1 MDFKNMKV
9 SIGIVIAIVAQAFGV
24 IWYIAQMDSTVK
36 NLDTTVAAMQESQ
49 ATVDVAVL
57 QTDFLNLRE
66 KVDKLSYQEQVDLAP
81 IDIALTEL
89 ETKVMWM
96 MDDWGPKIDAE
107 QEEFDPSDLYDA
119 LDELESRLDDV
130 ETTNAVIDNEM
141 RTIMSDHGGFAEVL
155 KQLELSG
162 LLPSGEKRQ
171 YGSYG
176 GN

>member
-1 MDFKNMKV
+1 MDFKNMKA

-57 QTDFLNLRE
+57 QTDFLNLKE
-66 KVDKLSYQEQVDLAP
+66 KVDTLSVQEQVDLSP
-81 IDIALTEL
+81 IDLAITEL

-107 QEEFDPSDLYDA
+107 QEEFDPSDLEEA
-119 LDELESRLDDV
+119 LDDLESRLDDV
-130 ETTNAVIDNEM
+130 ETTNALIDNEM
-141 RTIMSDHGGFAEVL
+141 RTIMSDHGGFNEVL
-155 KQLELSG
+155 QQLNASG
-162 LLPSGEKRQ
+162 LLPSGEKRT
-171 YGSYG
+171 YG
-176 GN
+176 GYGN